1 MARIPIDV
9 EEEMNAPQPPPP
21 AEQLSP
27 LAALKKRKQELLDE
41 GNSRAALAIEFRIRE
56 LEGSSQNNLT
66 EPAKPLEQV
75 TAEPMTPEEE
85 SGYDGVTIQEP
96 APKPTEQSSKLD
108 TTAGLQTKAPIVSA
122 PEIDSDKLEMP
133 MEETPEPKIDE
144 TEQLMGEYRKARE
157 QYQSD
162 VDTLEQ
168 DREASEASRQR
179 MTGIAGALSSFGEGL
194 AAITGGSAKPLQA
207 GVAAV
212 KGMGEQQA
220 AAEERKA
227 KTLKERLQM
236 AKAPLEEKQT
246 EIDLRSRLSKGKME
260 QDLMDPASQQS
271 AQARKDAGAFIDNMI
286 AQGTANRASPDVLQ
300 RLEQTKSLIGQMSA
314 AQVQQFYNT
323 LKPLSTET
331 SVEAKNKFDMDKLAA
346 QESLKMKLAD
356 AKSSKDEQKIAQK
369 EFIKDQSAIAKQVAE
384 TSAVS
389 QEMKSFRNDLKL
401 ALAGDREAAKRVTQ
415 KGGVINYLNARSV
428 ESKGVFTDND
438 LRALSELQAT
448 KWFDQF
454 NDWVSKGF
462 EGVLPKASLVRIQDI
477 LDRNAYKFDN
487 PEKYVYGSLIEK
499 YKGLDEVSETGVWKP
514 YLSNLEKK
522 AVPAKIEQVEPQAA
536 QEGLVDMTAPDGRK
550 LKVPANKVQELEA
563 RGAKRS

>member
-9 EEEMNAPQPPPP
+9 EEEMNAPQPP
-21 AEQLSP
+21 
-27 LAALKKRKQELLDE
+27 
-41 GNSRAALAIEFRIRE
+41 
-56 LEGSSQNNLT
+56 
-66 EPAKPLEQV
+66 
-75 TAEPMTPEEE
+75 
-85 SGYDGVTIQEP
+85 
-96 APKPTEQSSKLD
+96 QSSKLD
-108 TTAGLQTKAPIVSA
+108 TTTKPPSAIDALNEAKARLIREGRFADAYVIDKRIKELEGSGQNNLTEPPMEQVTAEPTMEDQSDGTVDDPPPKPVSSLTAPTAGLRTKTLPTAPPIA
-122 PEIDSDKLEMP
+122 PDP
-133 MEETPEPKIDE
+133 MEETPEPEIDE

-236 AKAPLEEKQT
+236 AKAPLEEKQA

-260 QDLMDPASQQS
+260 RDIMDPASQQS

-286 AQGTANRASPDVLQ
+286 AQGTANSASPDVLQ

-331 SVEAKNKFDMDKLAA
+331 SVDAKNQFEMQKLAT
-346 QESLKMKLAD
+346 QESMK
-356 AKSSKDEQKIAQK
+356 
-369 EFIKDQSAIAKQVAE
+369 
-384 TSAVS
+384 
-389 QEMKSFRNDLKL
+389 LKL
-401 ALAGDREAAKRVTQ
+401 AEAKDSKDQEKVAFQTFRKDADEVRVQSAAAASKAVEIKKFRDDLRLALSGGKGAKEAGTRISQ
-415 KGGVINYLNARSV
+415 MSGIINYLNARTY
-428 ESKGVFTDND
+428 EDRGVFTDND
-438 LRALSELQAT
+438 LKNLSL
-448 KWFDQF
+448 
-454 NDWVSKGF
+454 
-462 EGVLPKASLVRIQDI
+462 LLIQI
-477 LDRNAYKFDN
+477 QN
-487 PEKYVYGSLIEK
+487 
-499 YKGLDEVSETGVWKP
+499 
-514 YLSNLEKK
+514 
-522 AVPAKIEQVEPQAA
+522 
-536 QEGLVDMTAPDGRK
+536 
-550 LKVPANKVQELEA
+550 
-563 RGAKRS
+563 

>member
-1 MARIPIDV
+1 MGSRLRPEDFP
-9 EEEMNAPQPPPP
+9 NQSRLTP
-21 AEQLSP
+21 EQLEAERLLREQDQLRILQDEEDAQRLVNSD
-27 LAALKKRKQELLDE
+27 LTNADVIAKTIEQSKQGVVVD
-41 GNSRAALAIEFRIRE
+41 A
-56 LEGSSQNNLT
+56 
-66 EPAKPLEQV
+66 
-75 TAEPMTPEEE
+75 PE
-85 SGYDGVTIQEP
+85 SAP
-96 APKPTEQSSKLD
+96 APKPTAP
-108 TTAGLQTKAPIVSA
+108 TAGLQTKAPIVSA
-122 PEIDSDKLEMP
+122 PEPDSGKLEIP
-133 MEETPEPKIDE
+133 MEETPEPVEKAPDE

-179 MTGIAGALSSFGEGL
+179 MTGIAGALSAFGEGL
-194 AAITGGSAKPLQA
+194 ATITGGSAKPLQA

-212 KGMGEQQA
+212 KGVGEQQA

-286 AQGTANRASPDVLQ
+286 AQGAANKASPQVLQ
-300 RLEQTKSLIGQMSA
+300 RLEQAKSLIGQMSA

-346 QESLKMKLAD
+346 QESMKLKLAE
-356 AKSSKDEQKIAQK
+356 AKDSKDQQKIAQK
-369 EFIKDQSAIAKQVAE
+369 ELIKDQSAISTVIKEASGVAG
-384 TSAVS
+384 
-389 QEMKSFRNDLKL
+389 EMKAFKEDL
-401 ALAGDREAAKRVTQ
+401 ALAVNGDKEAAKRVTQ
-415 KGGVINYLNARSV
+415 KSNIINYLNARSY
-428 ESKGVFTDND
+428 ESKGVFTESDA
-438 LRALSELQAT
+438 RALSELAAT

-454 NDWVSKGF
+454 NDWASKGGG
-462 EGVLPKASLVRIQDI
+462 GVLPMTGLVRMNDIIQ
-477 LDRNAYKFDN
+477 RSASRFDN
-487 PEKYVYGSLIEK
+487 PTKYVYQGLVEK
-499 YKGLDEVSETGVWKP
+499 YKGLDEVDKTGVWKP
-514 YLSNLEKK
+514 ALTLFQKK
-522 AVPAKIEQVEPQAA
+522 AGDTEQVEPQSA

>member
-9 EEEMNAPQPPPP
+9 EEEMNVPQPPPP

-56 LEGSSQNNLT
+56 LEGS

-96 APKPTEQSSKLD
+96 APKPTEQSSTLD

-122 PEIDSDKLEMP
+122 P
-133 MEETPEPKIDE
+133 MEETPKPEIDE

-236 AKAPLEEKQT
+236 AKAPLEEKQA
-246 EIDLRSRLSKGKME
+246 EIDLRSRISKGKME

-286 AQGTANRASPDVLQ
+286 AQGTANKASPDVLQ
-300 RLEQTKSLIGQMSA
+300 RLEQAKSLIGQMSA

-346 QESLKMKLAD
+346 QESMKLKLAE
-356 AKSSKDEQKIAQK
+356 AKDSKDQEKVAQK
-369 EFIKDQSAIAKQVAE
+369 ELIKDQSGISKVIEQASGVAG
-384 TSAVS
+384 
-389 QEMKSFRNDLKL
+389 EMKAFKEDL
-401 ALAGDREAAKRVTQ
+401 ALAVKGDKEAAKRVTQ
-415 KGGVINYLNARSV
+415 KSKIIEYLNARSY
-428 ESKGVFTDND
+428 ESKGVFTDSD
-438 LRALSELQAT
+438 ARALSELTAT

-454 NDWVSKGF
+454 NDWASKGGV
-462 EGVLPKASLVRIQDI
+462 GVLPMAGLIRMNGIIQ
-477 LDRNAYKFDN
+477 RSAHRFDN
-487 PEKYVYGSLIEK
+487 PTKYVYQGLVEK
-499 YKGLDEVSETGVWKP
+499 YKGLDEVDKTGVWKP
-514 YLSNLEKK
+514 ALTLFQKK
-522 AVPAKIEQVEPQAA
+522 AGETEQVEPQAA

>member
-1 MARIPIDV
+1 MGYRLRPEDFPNQSTLTPEQLEAERLRLEQELGSVDLPSLQADNAARIMQEQQPEPIAPEV
-9 EEEMNAPQPPPP
+9 AEEEPQIELPRAKKVAASEPVEALRTENVVAP
-21 AEQLSP
+21 
-27 LAALKKRKQELLDE
+27 
-41 GNSRAALAIEFRIRE
+41 
-56 LEGSSQNNLT
+56 
-66 EPAKPLEQV
+66 EPVKPVE
-75 TAEPMTPEEE
+75 
-85 SGYDGVTIQEP
+85 
-96 APKPTEQSSKLD
+96 
-108 TTAGLQTKAPIVSA
+108 KAP
-122 PEIDSDKLEMP
+122 
-133 MEETPEPKIDE
+133 DE

-236 AKAPLEEKQT
+236 AKAPLEEKQA

-286 AQGTANRASPDVLQ
+286 AQGAANKASPEVLQ
-300 RLEQTKSLIGQMSA
+300 RLEQSKALIGQMSA

-331 SVEAKNKFDMDKLAA
+331 SLEAKNQFDMQKLAA

-356 AKSSKDEQKIAQK
+356 AKSSKDQQKLADKDFFKVRTKIA
-369 EFIKDQSAIAKQVAE
+369 EEESAASKVGPQMEKFLSDV
-384 TSAVS
+384 
-389 QEMKSFRNDLKL
+389 KL
-401 ALAGDREAAKRVTQ
+401 AVAGDKDAAKRVSQ
-415 KGGVINYLNARSV
+415 NYGVVNYMNARNY

-438 LRALSELQAT
+438 LRALSQLDAGRT
-448 KWFDQF
+448 WFQQLDDF
-454 NDWVSKGF
+454 VSKGMT
-462 EGVLPKASLVRIQDI
+462 GQVPKASLMRVQGVLEDNIGKFREPGKYIRTNYAQTF
-477 LDRNAYKFDN
+477 REVQNPAYNRYAD
-487 PEKYVYGSLIEK
+487 V
-499 YKGLDEVSETGVWKP
+499 
-514 YLSNLEKK
+514 
-522 AVPAKIEQVEPQAA
+522 
-536 QEGLVDMTAPDGRK
+536 
-550 LKVPANKVQELEA
+550 LEA
-563 RGAKRS
+563 PNKSQPAPQVKEAGQEKSIRVKRKADNKTGMIKESDFNASVYERLE